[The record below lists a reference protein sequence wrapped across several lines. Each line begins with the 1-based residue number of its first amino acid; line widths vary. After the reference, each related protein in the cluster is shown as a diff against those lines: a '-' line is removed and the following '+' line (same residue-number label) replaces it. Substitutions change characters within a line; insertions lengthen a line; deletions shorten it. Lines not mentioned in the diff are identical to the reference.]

1 MSEKDVIP
9 TPQPQESAGIDDT
22 QIDFL
27 RQANDPF
34 AQTDMPIALL
44 EFHSPTA
51 ALVNMP
57 PTATAQYLI
66 WLIGA
71 LTLSIV
77 TVMTIFPLD
86 KVVSTQGQIISTQ
99 APLIVQPF
107 DAAII
112 KSIDVNEGDYV
123 HKGDILAHLD
133 PTTSGADSGNMK
145 IQKDQYQ
152 AEVDRLTAEAEGRD
166 YTVQTN
172 SPASV
177 QQGAAFFQR
186 KAEYN
191 AKIANLDKKI
201 SSLQHDLQGFEA
213 NAAMYAAQT
222 KVAADVHKMRMQ
234 LQKDQVG
241 SKLSTLSAQ
250 STLMET
256 ERSQISAQ
264 QQAASTRSKLA
275 AQISEKDEYM
285 QSWKADVYKDLILAE
300 HHLAEANSQYQ
311 KAVLHNTLSI
321 LRADQDAVVLNIAK
335 VSVGSVLNIGQRI
348 MTLTPVSK
356 GLEVETVLSGKDVGF
371 VKLGD
376 KALVKFATFP
386 FQQYGGAN
394 ATVRTISADS
404 FVADQEGQQNGITPD
419 ATNKAFYR
427 LRLRIDRY
435 TLHGVP
441 SFFHP
446 QPGMPVTA
454 DIKVGKRTMMQYM
467 LNSFMPLMSNG
478 MREP

>member
-1 MSEKDVIP
+1 MSEKDVVPIGP
-9 TPQPQESAGIDDT
+9 DDNSPDNNDT
-22 QIDFL
+22 QLDFL
-27 RQANDPF
+27 RQADDPY
-34 AQTDMPIALL
+34 AQGDMPTALL
-44 EFHSPTA
+44 EFHSPTT
-51 ALVNMP
+51 ALVNLP
-57 PTATAQYLI
+57 PTASAQYI
-66 WLIGA
+66 TWLVGA
-71 LTLSIV
+71 LTISTV

-86 KVVSTQGQIISTQ
+86 KVVSTQGRLISTQ
-99 APLIVQPF
+99 APLLVQPF
-107 DAAII
+107 DTAII
-112 KSIDVNEGDYV
+112 RSIDVKEGDYV

-133 PTTSGADSGNMK
+133 PTTSGADTGNMK
-145 IQKDQYQ
+145 IQKEQYQ
-152 AEVDRLTAEAEGRD
+152 AEVDRLSAEAEGKPYVVVTAD
-166 YTVQTN
+166 
-172 SPASV
+172 PASV

-191 AKIANLDKKI
+191 AKISNHDKKI
-201 SSLQHDLQGFEA
+201 ASLQHDLQGYEA

-275 AQISEKDEYM
+275 AQISEKEGYV
-285 QSWKADVYKDLILAE
+285 QSWKAEVYKDLIQAE

-311 KAVLHNTLSI
+311 KAVLHNNLST

-335 VSVGSVLNIGQRI
+335 VSEGSVLNTAQRI
-348 MTLTPVSK
+348 MTLVPVGK
-356 GLEVETVLSGKDVGF
+356 ELEVESILSGKDVGF

-376 KALVKFATFP
+376 KALVKFVTFP
-386 FQQYGGAN
+386 FQQYGGAH
-394 ATVRTISADS
+394 ASVRTISADS
-404 FVADQEGQQNGITPD
+404 FVAHEDGQQNGLTPD
-419 ATNKAFYR
+419 DTTKAFYR
-427 LRLRIDRY
+427 LRMKIDRY

-441 SFFHP
+441 TFFHP

-454 DIKVGKRTMMQYM
+454 DIKVGKRTIMQYL
-467 LNSFMPLMSNG
+467 LNSFMPLMTNG

>member
-1 MSEKDVIP
+1 MSDKEIIP
-9 TPQPQESAGIDDT
+9 NPQDENNPNTDET

-34 AQTDMPIALL
+34 AQGDMPIALL

-51 ALVNMP
+51 AWVNMP
-57 PTATAQYLI
+57 PTASAQYI
-66 WLIGA
+66 VWLVGA
-71 LTLSIV
+71 LTISV
-77 TVMTIFPLD
+77 VAVMTIFPLD
-86 KVVSTQGQIISTQ
+86 KVVSTQGQLISTE
-99 APLIVQPF
+99 APLLVQPF
-107 DAAII
+107 DTALI
-112 KSIDVNEGDYV
+112 KSIDVGEGDYV

-133 PTTSGADSGNMK
+133 PTTSGADIGNMK
-145 IQKDQYQ
+145 TQKDQYQ

-166 YTVQTN
+166 YKVDTSN
-172 SPASV
+172 PASV
-177 QQGAAFFQR
+177 QQGASFFER

-191 AKIANLDKKI
+191 AKIMNLDKKV

-275 AQISEKDEYM
+275 AQISEKDGYI
-285 QSWKADVYKDLILAE
+285 QSWKSDVYKDLILSE

-311 KAVLHNTLSI
+311 KAVLHDNLSI

-348 MTLTPVSK
+348 MTLVPVGK
-356 GLEVETVLSGKDVGF
+356 GLEVEAVLSGKDVGF
-371 VKLGD
+371 IKLGD

-404 FVADQEGQQNGITPD
+404 FVENQDGQQNGITPED
-419 ATNKAFYR
+419 TAKAFYR
-427 LRLRIDRY
+427 LRMRIDRY

-454 DIKVGKRTMMQYM
+454 DIKVGKRTIMQYL
-467 LNSFMPLMSNG
+467 LNSFMPLLSNG